1 MSHYTVAVI
10 TKNGNYEKAL
20 EPFDENL
27 EVEPYIE
34 KTVHEIIE
42 QMKKRK
48 ELNEENIKKGS
59 PDAYNFEERYGKIDW
74 NDNESIVE
82 AFKRTETWNN
92 YDDEG
97 NIIST
102 YNPNSKWDWYSLGGR
117 WDGSLKLKKGAKVIK
132 ESEPSFFNK
141 EEIKEGYTDFAQVKD
156 IDFTPDEKAKRHA
169 ERFWDV
175 NVLGKPLLEN
185 EKEEEIRSFYKKE
198 YYRRNYGTKKEYV
211 RCCSEFM
218 TFAILYEGV
227 WYEPDSMGWFGCCSA
242 TKDQYKAYRD
252 KFREIIAKLSPDDYI
267 AVVDCHI

>member
-10 TKNGNYEKAL
+10 TKDGNYDKAL
-20 EPFDENL
+20 EPFDENM
-27 EVEPYIE
+27 EVEPYIDKTKAEVIEEMKNRKKQYDKKIAFGE
-34 KTVHEIIE
+34 KDIW
-42 QMKKRK
+42 
-48 ELNEENIKKGS
+48 
-59 PDAYNFEERYGKIDW
+59 FEKNYGNVDW
-74 NDNESIVE
+74 NNDESIYD
-82 AFKRTETWNN
+82 AFRKLEDWNK
-92 YDDEG
+92 YDEEG
-97 NIIST
+97 NVLST

-117 WDGSLKLKKGAKVIK
+117 WEGSLKLKEGAKVIK

-156 IDFTPDEKAKRHA
+156 IDFTPDEEAKKHA

-242 TKDQYKAYRD
+242 TKDQHKAYRE
-252 KFREIIAKLSPDDYI
+252 KFREIIANLSPDDYI